1 MQRCVGTY
9 TIMTCDLL
17 PEMPNS
23 SAFNQ
28 QANTATQQ
36 PKPQGL
42 PSFSKMDPII
52 LYASG
57 LVIYEVLRTLE
68 QNRVAMT
75 QIKTD
80 LRLKTQPRQ

>member
-1 MQRCVGTY
+1 MKRCVSTY
-9 TIMTCDLL
+9 TTVTCDLI
-17 PEMPNS
+17 PEIPSS
-23 SAFNQ
+23 SASKQ

-42 PSFSKMDPII
+42 PTISKMDPII

>member
-9 TIMTCDLL
+9 TIVTCDLL
-17 PEMPNS
+17 PECQIAQLSINKP
-23 SAFNQ
+23 
-28 QANTATQQ
+28 TQQ
-36 PKPQGL
+36 HNNRNHKGT
-42 PSFSKMDPII
+42 FSKMDPII

-68 QNRVAMT
+68 QNRVAMI
-75 QIKTD
+75 QMKTD